1 MLLTE
6 FENARD
12 DLKMVLDTSPHH
24 YHALTQLGSCYL
36 SLKRPERAEGPLNE
50 AIRLNQ
56 DHAPAWHQ
64 RGLLYLELKELDAA
78 FDDFQAA
85 VRCDGNHLDSRL
97 HIAATLHQQERHEE
111 AAAAWRAVLA
121 IDPDHTVAR
130 TRLGDCEMVLL

>member
-1 MLLTE
+1 
-6 FENARD
+6 
-12 DLKMVLDTSPHH
+12 
-24 YHALTQLGSCYL
+24 
-36 SLKRPERAEGPLNE
+36 LNE

-111 AAAAWRAVLA
+111 AAVAWRAVLA
-121 IDPDHTVAR
+121 IDPDNNIAR
-130 TRLGDCEMVLL
+130 TRLGDCETILL